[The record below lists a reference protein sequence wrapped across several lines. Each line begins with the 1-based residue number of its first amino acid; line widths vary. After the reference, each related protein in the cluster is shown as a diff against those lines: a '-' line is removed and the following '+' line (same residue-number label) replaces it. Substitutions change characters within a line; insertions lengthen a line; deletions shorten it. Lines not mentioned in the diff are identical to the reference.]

1 MNVIITNEAQNE
13 LSSIDID
20 IIKNINGVYSAYELV
35 EMFRSFFYD
44 RMILDV
50 TAIKDYNTVSAYKVL
65 ADGLDQEKIILV
77 LPAGSNL
84 CTPNFLTKL
93 ISFGIYNFT
102 TNANGVMYLLKKPNT
117 HKDVENIEKM
127 ATGEPVEVAAPTT
140 APQDTQNTKRAGYLH
155 IVGFRNL
162 TRSSGAT
169 SLIYMLKKEVAGIYG
184 SDNVLAV
191 EVNRNDFSY
200 FYDNRMI
207 SSVNS
212 ELEATLKR
220 FDKMKV
226 ILVDLNDCTVDHL
239 CDEVFYLIEPSTFKL
254 NSLMRKNRNI
264 FTQLEGRK
272 IVLNQSL
279 LLENDVKDFESE
291 SGLKVLFNIPPL
303 DDRKRNDVLHDFA
316 IKAGIIPADGTGFDG
331 GKIFGLFR
339 R

>member
-35 EMFRSFFYD
+35 EMFKTFFYD

-50 TAIKDYNTVSAYKVL
+50 TAIKDYNTVSPYKTL

-127 ATGEPVEVAAPTT
+127 ATGEPVEVAQAPTQVV
-140 APQDTQNTKRAGYLH
+140 QDTKPKGYLH

-169 SLIYMLKKEVAGIYG
+169 SLIYMLKKEVAGTYG
-184 SDNVLAV
+184 NDSVIAI

-239 CDEVFYLIEPSTFKL
+239 CDEIFYLIEPSTFKL

-264 FTQLEGRK
+264 FTQLNGRK
-272 IVLNQSL
+272 ILLNQSL

-291 SGLKVLFNIPPL
+291 SGVQVFFNIPPL
-303 DDRKRNDVLHDFA
+303 DDRKRNDILHDFA